1 MIIKPDYVLS
11 QVMDYYFIM
20 GVGKDAYVPNQILSL
35 NETGAFLWNVL
46 KEGAEPDELAAHL
59 VEEYEVDEVTARK
72 DVEIFL
78 SRLREKGLVE
88 E

>member
-20 GVGKDAYVPNQILSL
+20 GVDKDAYVPNQILSL
-35 NETGAFLWNVL
+35 NETGAFLWNIL

-59 VEEYEVDEVTARK
+59 VEEYEVDEATARK
-72 DVEIFL
+72 DVEILL

>member
-35 NETGAFLWNVL
+35 NETGAFLWNIL
-46 KEGAEPDELAAHL
+46 KEGAEPDELAAPL
-59 VEEYEVDEVTARK
+59 VEEYEVDEATARK